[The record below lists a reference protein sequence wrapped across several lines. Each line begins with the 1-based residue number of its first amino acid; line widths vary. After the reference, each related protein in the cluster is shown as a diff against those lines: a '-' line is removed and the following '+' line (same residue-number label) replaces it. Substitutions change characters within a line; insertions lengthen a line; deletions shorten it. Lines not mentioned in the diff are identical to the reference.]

1 MHKRIPPTGNPRG
14 RSSLLI
20 GCDNRSFSLQGRA
33 PLPMPSAMGGTVF
46 HEPAQGVT
54 WSYSDLCPRPSA
66 VALASPLKCLY
77 YSTLCPGCQALFW
90 TFFYFFW
97 RVLPSPFQ
105 RLTGC
110 EFNRLVHT
118 YIPHNRT
125 PCGRG
130 LCHQGLTDSRGSCI
144 PHLFGLSGFALL
156 PSFTS

>member
-1 MHKRIPPTGNPRG
+1 MA
-14 RSSLLI
+14 LL
-20 GCDNRSFSLQGRA
+20 
-33 PLPMPSAMGGTVF
+33 
-46 HEPAQGVT
+46 
-54 WSYSDLCPRPSA
+54 RPSA
-66 VALASPLKCLY
+66 LRWFVATRQPARH
-77 YSTLCPGCQALFW
+77 LCPTDLLTREVGLPRIFATYCDSAESGLTTPRVCGVFLPLCDFSIPQTTGVVKPFFGL
-90 TFFYFFW
+90 FFYFFW

-110 EFNRLVHT
+110 EFNRLVHI